1 MDLLTKVQRAVYFA
15 RRKLSMFV
23 IGTMMT
29 VGSIIPV
36 FADPSGDTST
46 GITGST
52 ELLEG
57 TGDVDVVKE
66 GCKLVTKWGWILC
79 VIVLVKYLKSKGD
92 EKNNGVM
99 KAALIGAVAIWVLS
113 LNEGAL
119 LFQVINFVK
128 YLGGL
133 AAGQ

>member
-1 MDLLTKVQRAVYFA
+1 MVLLTKAQRAIYFA
-15 RRKLSMFV
+15 KRKISMFV
-23 IGTMMT
+23 ICAMMT
-29 VGSIIPV
+29 VGSVIPV
-36 FADPSGDTST
+36 FAGSDSTST

-66 GCKLVTKWGWILC
+66 GCKLVTKWGWIFC
-79 VIVLVKYLKSKGD
+79 VIALVNYLKSKGD
-92 EKNNGVM
+92 EKNNGIM
-99 KAALIGAVAIWVLS
+99 KALLIGSTAIWVLS

-119 LFQVINFVK
+119 LFKVINFVK
-128 YLGGL
+128 YLGGV

>member
-1 MDLLTKVQRAVYFA
+1 MVLLTKAQRAIYFA
-15 RRKLSMFV
+15 KRKISMFV
-23 IGTMMT
+23 ICAMMT
-29 VGSIIPV
+29 VGSVIPV
-36 FADPSGDTST
+36 FADTDSTST

-66 GCKLVTKWGWILC
+66 GCKLVTKWGWIFC
-79 VIVLVKYLKSKGD
+79 VVALYKYLKSTGD
-92 EKNNGVM
+92 EKNNGIM
-99 KAALIGAVAIWVLS
+99 KALLIGSIAIWVLS

-128 YLGGL
+128 YLGGV

>member
-1 MDLLTKVQRAVYFA
+1 MVLLTKAQRAIYFA
-15 RRKLSMFV
+15 KRKISMFV
-23 IGTMMT
+23 ICAMMT
-29 VGSIIPV
+29 VGSVIPV
-36 FADPSGDTST
+36 FADTDSTST

-66 GCKLVTKWGWILC
+66 GCKLVTKWGWIFC
-79 VIVLVKYLKSKGD
+79 VVAFYKYLKSKGD
-92 EKNNGVM
+92 EKNNGIM
-99 KAALIGAVAIWVLS
+99 KALLIGSIAIWVLS

-128 YLGGL
+128 YLGGV

>member
-1 MDLLTKVQRAVYFA
+1 MVLLTKAQRAIYFA
-15 RRKLSMFV
+15 KRKISMFV
-23 IGTMMT
+23 ICAMMT
-29 VGSIIPV
+29 VGSVIPV
-36 FADPSGDTST
+36 FADPDSTST

-66 GCKLVTKWGWILC
+66 GCKLVTKWGWIFC
-79 VIVLVKYLKSKGD
+79 VVALYKYLKSQGD
-92 EKNNGVM
+92 EKNNGIM
-99 KAALIGAVAIWVLS
+99 KALLIGSIAIWVLS

-128 YLGGL
+128 YLGGV

>member
-1 MDLLTKVQRAVYFA
+1 MVLLTKAQRAIYFA
-15 RRKLSMFV
+15 KRKISMFV
-23 IGTMMT
+23 ICAMMT
-29 VGSIIPV
+29 VGSVIPV
-36 FADPSGDTST
+36 FADTDSTST

-66 GCKLVTKWGWILC
+66 GCKLVTKWGWIFC
-79 VIVLVKYLKSKGD
+79 VVALYKYLKSQGD
-92 EKNNGVM
+92 EKNNGIM
-99 KAALIGAVAIWVLS
+99 KALLIGSIAIWVLS

-128 YLGGL
+128 YLGGV